1 MVDPPFPS
9 STPHETPENG
19 EQAEQAGSEPPEFL
33 LREPLGSV
41 LARLSARLL
50 DAALMLLAVLAGA
63 SLSNAGRIALLVAV
77 PILYETVMVATA
89 GRTVGKMLLGLHV
102 VRRSDGA
109 KPGWLPALS
118 RGTPSGILAAGPVL
132 AAVLMVLSILPMV
145 GDTRL
150 QRSLQDRIAGTVVV
164 QRRRPWGSDPPHGPA
179 PARPSPE

>member
-1 MVDPPFPS
+1 MNVPAEPA
-9 STPHETPENG
+9 ENPAG
-19 EQAEQAGSEPPEFL
+19 ESEPTGPQ
-33 LREPLGSV
+33 EPLGSV

-63 SLSNAGRIALLVAV
+63 GLSNTGRIALLVAV

-89 GRTVGKMLLGLHV
+89 GRTVGKMLLGLHI
-102 VRRSDGA
+102 VRRSDGGT
-109 KPGWLPALS
+109 PGWLPALT
-118 RGTPSGILAAGPVL
+118 RGTPSGILAAGPTV

-164 QRRRPWGSDPPHGPA
+164 QRQRPWGSRSTAG
-179 PARPSPE
+179 SGQGSS